1 MAYMNFQN
9 ANNFAKWTKN
19 DLRCKSRPDLTFL
32 GSFWQ
37 KIPGGKAEQ
46 LRPEATDALQL
57 ELAQEASVRRSNW
70 FFGAKYK

>member
-1 MAYMNFQN
+1 MTCV
-9 ANNFAKWTKN
+9 AN
-19 DLRCKSRPDLTFL
+19 PGLTFL

>member
-1 MAYMNFQN
+1 MTCV
-9 ANNFAKWTKN
+9 AN
-19 DLRCKSRPDLTFL
+19 PGLTFL

-57 ELAQEASVRRSNW
+57 ELAQEASVRSSNW

>member
-1 MAYMNFQN
+1 MTCV
-9 ANNFAKWTKN
+9 AN
-19 DLRCKSRPDLTFL
+19 PGLTFL

-70 FFGAKYK
+70 FFAAKYK